1 MHAVTWAGRP
11 DESDTPGMMEFR
23 AICLSVAQIDLLLL
37 TISQVL
43 RFTAPVY
50 SYQLIKLELL
60 TQSIRQL
67 ALPPHHSGIRH
78 STRLSVWPRL
88 QNMQRSYLLRIPLTR
103 LRWFILSIF
112 AKTVNS
118 VFPVKRPLTAHCMH
132 SFLIKIRH
140 ARQLCIK
147 ATKQVSKLMLEL
159 SK

>member
-60 TQSIRQL
+60 TQSIIG
-67 ALPPHHSGIRH
+67 A
-78 STRLSVWPRL
+78 
-88 QNMQRSYLLRIPLTR
+88 
-103 LRWFILSIF
+103 
-112 AKTVNS
+112 
-118 VFPVKRPLTAHCMH
+118 RPGQ
-132 SFLIKIRH
+132 SFLVKPIETV
-140 ARQLCIK
+140 CILTTGAAYVNK
-147 ATKQVSKLMLEL
+147 KMVQFQIILYYMKNCDRIAQKMTGNGEIWKTITVRNRKSR
-159 SK
+159 